1 VGSEN
6 RPQRR
11 GIGRLLPAWFGL
23 LVGGAVLFVIVERAL
38 VATGNV
44 NLAPSVILLGAFT
57 VPIAFTAYVYQRVS
71 DFDVSVGTLAL
82 CTLWGGIL
90 GVVIASLV
98 EARTIQHLGVVP
110 ALGVGL
116 IEESAKL
123 VVPLAIFF
131 FGRRYAHE
139 ADGLVIGVAVGMGFA
154 AFETMGYGFTALLKS
169 QGDVGLVQQLLLLR
183 GLLAPAGH
191 AAWTGLACAALWRCR
206 QSPGAAAVRNAV
218 FTFFLVVV
226 LHGLWDG
233 LGLLAT
239 YCVLAAISLGVLRI
253 RVEVA
258 AAERSQSAGRPGS
271 SLGQASPFP
280 LQP

>member
-1 VGSEN
+1 MAASG
-6 RPQRR
+6 PPPTRR
-11 GIGRLLPAWFGL
+11 ISRLVPAWLGL

-38 VATGNV
+38 VATGNI

-57 VPIAFTAYVYQRVS
+57 VPIAFTAYVYQRVN
-71 DFDVSVGTLAL
+71 DFDVGVATLAM
-82 CTLWGGIL
+82 CALWGGIL
-90 GVVIASLV
+90 GVVLASLV
-98 EARTIQHLGVVP
+98 EAKTIQHLGVAS

-116 IEESAKL
+116 IEEAAKL

-154 AFETMGYGFTALLKS
+154 AFETMGYGLTALLKT
-169 QGDVGLVQQLLLLR
+169 QGDVGQVEQLFLLR

-206 QSPGAAAVRNAV
+206 ESPGAPAVRNAV
-218 FTFFLVVV
+218 FMFGLVVV

-239 YCVLAAISLGVLRI
+239 YFVLAAISLGVLRV

-258 AAERSQSAGRPGS
+258 AAERRRGIDTGGAAQLRLPE
-271 SLGQASPFP
+271 PT
-280 LQP
+280 

>member
-1 VGSEN
+1 MTPNAPPRS
-6 RPQRR
+6 RLL
-11 GIGRLLPAWFGL
+11 GRLVPPWLGL

-38 VATGNV
+38 VATGNI

-57 VPIAFTAYVYQRVS
+57 VPIAFTAYVYQRIA
-71 DFDVSVGTLAL
+71 DFDVSVATLAM

-90 GVVIASLV
+90 GVVLASLV
-98 EARTIQHLGVVP
+98 EARTIQHLGVAS

-116 IEESAKL
+116 IEEAAKL
-123 VVPLAIFF
+123 VVPLGIFF

-154 AFETMGYGFTALLKS
+154 AFETMGYGLTALLKS
-169 QGDVGLVQQLLLLR
+169 QGNVGLLQELLLLR

-218 FTFFLVVV
+218 FTFVLVAV

-239 YCVLAAISLGVLRI
+239 YFVLAAISLGVLRVRI
-253 RVEVA
+253 ETAASERDRRVDTHR
-258 AAERSQSAGRPGS
+258 AESARLPG
-271 SLGQASPFP
+271 AY
-280 LQP
+280 